1 MKYKNTTAKRK
12 GEDTKK
18 MLLQK
23 GIKEGGHGNGK

>member
-18 MLLQK
+18 MLQK